1 MLGSPC
7 TERAP
12 AAWRLWPEVSEDD
25 CTPSLSPPHPSWA
38 EVTEQRIPF
47 HLLRLSHYHSL
58 PRIHCHV
65 DTDASASGVPA
76 SLGPEPTQLGVFFQL
91 CSGGPSRPQEEET
104 CPGWHR
110 AVRGAAGIR
119 TQVCWLSGPWSSPDS
134 APWTAMGKLSRE
146 VSLVQADAHQ
156 ALGSTHSSCIC
167 IYLHAGLRGLGYRPQ
182 NRLISA
188 TNQWAQSCRILSTKV
203 KGAPDLKMIHL
214 ITSWVSRANPELAQP
229 PTISPSRSE
238 VGHLRAKELFNSL
251 E

>member
-7 TERAP
+7 RERAP
-12 AAWRLWPEVSEDD
+12 AAWRLWPGVSEDD

-58 PRIHCHV
+58 PRIRCRV

-76 SLGPEPTQLGVFFQL
+76 SLGPEPTQLRVFSQL

-134 APWTAMGKLSRE
+134 APWTAMGKMSRE

-156 ALGSTHSSCIC
+156 ALGSTHSSG
-167 IYLHAGLRGLGYRPQ
+167 YLHICMRGSEAQIRAIKS
-182 NRLISA
+182 ISV
-188 TNQWAQSCRILSTKV
+188 TKQWARSYRRHSTKV
-203 KGAPDLKMIHL
+203 KSEIDFE
-214 ITSWVSRANPELAQP
+214 ND
-229 PTISPSRSE
+229 PSQRLLGQQS
-238 VGHLRAKELFNSL
+238 
-251 E
+251 